1 MLSSRRVNSC
11 AFRAVYL
18 VGVSAKQAFFSCRNR
33 RACAILCFAISR
45 ALADPFNTA
54 AADDDARFFHV
65 NADALLVCLLS
76 CCDVLASLVSFLV
89 MSRRQHNDP
98 ISCSGG
104 GSRDLRVV
112 SALTLV
118 SSRRSGHSGISF
130 NSSSRATA
138 ANNKYAPMDFL
149 HLLISAVKL
158 ILARRSRLPKRFAI

>member
-1 MLSSRRVNSC
+1 MRGSASASVYCVMLSSRRVNSC

-45 ALADPFNTA
+45 ALADPFNTVA
-54 AADDDARFFHV
+54 DDARLE
-65 NADALLVCLLS
+65 N
-76 CCDVLASLVSFLV
+76 VLASLVSFFV

-112 SALTLV
+112 SALTPV
-118 SSRRSGHSGISF
+118 SSRRSGGVSISC
-130 NSSSRATA
+130 NNSSRAIA

-149 HLLISAVKL
+149 HLLISAVTL